1 MKIPEKLKSRKF
13 LLTVAVILLDLIT
26 KAFGWQI
33 SESIYYALLGYL
45 GVEGLVD
52 FAKWF
57 NKS

>member
-1 MKIPEKLKSRKF
+1 VKIPDKLKSRKF

-33 SESIYYALLGYL
+33 NETIYYALLGYL

-57 NKS
+57 KKS